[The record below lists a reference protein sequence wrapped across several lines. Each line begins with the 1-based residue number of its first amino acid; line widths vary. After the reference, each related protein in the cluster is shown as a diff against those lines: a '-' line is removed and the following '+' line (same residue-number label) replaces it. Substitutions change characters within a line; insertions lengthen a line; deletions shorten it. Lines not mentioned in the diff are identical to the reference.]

1 MFDILKCATPEAW
14 IKKAIA
20 EQDLLLLDH
29 AHCEK
34 KAATTA
40 LTLIGRY
47 PQHTDLVE
55 KLSRLAREEL
65 RHFEQVLSFL
75 KKRNIDFVNI
85 TASRYASGLFKHART
100 HEPVKLIDTLII
112 GAFVEARSCERFGAI
127 APHLRADLS
136 KFYFGLLAAEARHYE
151 QYISFARKFSDR
163 DISDRIEFFGAIE
176 HELIATEDASELRFH
191 SGVPI

>member
-1 MFDILKCATPEAW
+1 MFPILKCPTPDSW
-14 IKKAIA
+14 IQKAIA

-40 LTLIGRY
+40 LTLISRY

-65 RHFEQVLSFL
+65 RHFEQVLHFL
-75 KKRNIDFVNI
+75 KKRHLEFVNI

-127 APHLRADLS
+127 APHLPEDLS
-136 KFYFGLLAAEARHYE
+136 KFYSGLLAAEARHYE
-151 QYISFARKFSDR
+151 QYITFARKFSDQ
-163 DISDRIEFFGAIE
+163 DISDRIEFFGTIE
-176 HELIATEDASELRFH
+176 ADLISTPDPQFRFH
-191 SGVPI
+191 SGVPFT